1 MTVNPIKAGRT
12 RVIVNSPAHVAFA
25 LEAYNLFFLHDSMN
39 HVRLQKRC
47 RYTRL
52 GIAASMPNKK
62 QIYKQCCDCGGVPP
76 GDNRHIG
83 RAATAD

>member
-1 MTVNPIKAGRT
+1 MTVNPIKAARRT

-39 HVRLQKRC
+39 HVRLQKHC

-52 GIAASMPNKK
+52 GIAASMPNK
-62 QIYKQCCDCGGVPP
+62 CDCGGVP
-76 GDNRHIG
+76 NAIRKHYITTYIS
-83 RAATAD
+83 RLE